1 MNPLLAFFSS
11 LLRAL
16 RRLLLLGLGAVLL
29 LFTLTLG
36 LVLGLVFL
44 VWAKLTGRKI
54 TRPRVFT
61 MGRWPG
67 MPGSPGT
74 PGRGDRGG
82 EDVVDIEA
90 REVPPRPPQRIDHQP

>member
-1 MNPLLAFFSS
+1 MKPLLALVSA
-11 LLRAL
+11 LLRFL
-16 RRLLLLGLGAVLL
+16 RRVLLLAAGAVLL

-44 VWAKLTGRKI
+44 VWAKLTGRSI

-74 PGRGDRGG
+74 PGGGARGD
-82 EDVVDIEA
+82 DVVDIEA
-90 REVPPRPPQRIDHQP
+90 REVPPRAPQRIDHQP